1 MISASPSPI
10 VVVLSCSMEPAFTR
24 GDLLFL
30 CNNPHMADVG
40 GVVVYNAKYNPA
52 PIVHRVV
59 RKFSDA

>member
-1 MISASPSPI
+1 
-10 VVVLSCSMEPAFTR
+10 
-24 GDLLFL
+24 
-30 CNNPHMADVG
+30 MADVG